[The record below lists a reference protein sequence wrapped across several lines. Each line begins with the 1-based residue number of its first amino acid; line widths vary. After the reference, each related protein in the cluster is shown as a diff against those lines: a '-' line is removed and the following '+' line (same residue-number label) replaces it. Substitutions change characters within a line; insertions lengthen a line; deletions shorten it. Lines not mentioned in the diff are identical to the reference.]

1 MMMSDT
7 TPSKHEL
14 YGREKATTPIN
25 NWAEDPFG
33 DDGARGVRDVLE
45 SVPFMEELQNEM
57 LGAGGADNRGAS
69 FNMVTSSGN
78 ENMNGIENETVD
90 LNLNDTSPSG
100 TSPSP
105 SIVRESRNKR
115 RRVGMAAGESSS
127 TSSVPVSRRK
137 KKPKGMPKRP
147 LSAYNLYFQSA
158 RAKIL
163 ECAEDGDGGKIGFEG
178 LGKIIGQRWR
188 VLPELE
194 RKAYEML
201 ANKDSV
207 RYRKEMEEYNQ
218 MKHKKLDESDQQS
231 LKTLLR
237 TTRTDTD
244 DDYASQQEQENK
256 RMDGLVSFSG
266 LQSLDLSNATSS
278 NQPMYG
284 NSIMDS
290 ISPSQHQAMN
300 DYSPLQRQ
308 SQQQGQL
315 SHSMHSYSYTPSP
328 PPPART
334 VSQPSY
340 QSQQQQ
346 PLPPD
351 YSSGPDY
358 GIPMPANSQLSF
370 PPLPRGIDPVP
381 PNQIPVPPGMEIILP
396 DQTGVDRKYRVQY
409 ACYSMTREAAHRY
422 IESLSGLR
430 PGSAAGGLTMD
441 VSQRHVR

>member
-1 MMMSDT
+1 MMMSDNT
-7 TPSKHEL
+7 TPIKHEL
-14 YGREKATTPIN
+14 YGRDKATTPIN

-33 DDGARGVRDVLE
+33 DDGARGGRDDLE

-57 LGAGGADNRGAS
+57 LGVGGADNRGAS
-69 FNMVTSSGN
+69 FNMVSSNGN
-78 ENMNGIENETVD
+78 DNMNGSEHENVD
-90 LNLNDTSPSG
+90 LNLHDAFPSG
-100 TSPSP
+100 AAPAP
-105 SIVRESRNKR
+105 SIVGDRSNKR
-115 RRVGMAAGESSS
+115 NRDFESYS

-163 ECAEDGDGGKIGFEG
+163 ESAEEGDGGKIGFEG

-188 VLPELE
+188 VLPESE
-194 RKAYEML
+194 RKAYEIL

-218 MKHKKLDESDQQS
+218 MKHKKLDESDKQS

-237 TTRTDTD
+237 TTNTDTE
-244 DDYASQQEQENK
+244 DDYASQQEQGNK
-256 RMDGLVSFSG
+256 RMDGLAIFAGS
-266 LQSLDLSNATSS
+266 QSRDLINVLSS

-290 ISPSQHQAMN
+290 ISPSQHQVMN
-300 DYSPLQRQ
+300 GYSPLQRH
-308 SQQQGQL
+308 SQQQGQPNQ
-315 SHSMHSYSYTPSP
+315 SVQSYSYTPSP
-328 PPPART
+328 PPPARA
-334 VSQPSY
+334 VSQQSY
-340 QSQQQQ
+340 QSQQQ
-346 PLPPD
+346 PLPPN
-351 YSSGPDY
+351 YTSGPDY
-358 GIPMPANSQLSF
+358 GMPPPANSQLSF
-370 PPLPRGIDPVP
+370 PPLPPGVDPVP

-396 DQTGVDRKYRVQY
+396 DEAGVDRKYRVQY
-409 ACYSMTREAAHRY
+409 ACYSMTKEAAHRY

-430 PGSAAGGLTMD
+430 PGSAAGGVTVD